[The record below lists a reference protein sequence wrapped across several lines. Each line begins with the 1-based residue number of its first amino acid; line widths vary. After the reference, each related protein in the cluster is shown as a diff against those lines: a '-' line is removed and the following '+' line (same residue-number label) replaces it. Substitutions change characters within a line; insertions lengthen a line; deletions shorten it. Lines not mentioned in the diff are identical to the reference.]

1 MLAKLDPGLVLIV
14 SLTVFLAVLIVIAGM
29 AMAEKRVRSSRILLA
44 VGKRSKSG
52 GSTLQGQS
60 GRGGST
66 LLQDGVLR
74 FMKWF
79 TSRVQLIKGHQVRE
93 TRLLLISAGY
103 RSRDAIVLYTF
114 FKLVSPLAALGAASI
129 YVFGLDPIGKGQVMD
144 ILAVTAAALAGSKL
158 PDILLKNSKQKRTD
172 SVRKALPDSLDMLV
186 ICAEAGLASDAAL
199 KRVVSETGRNGS
211 ILSEELHLTA
221 MELGF
226 MPNRRQAL
234 ENLAERVPIP
244 SVNAFV
250 NSMIQAEKYGTPL
263 AKAFKVLSTEQ
274 RTERMLRAEEK
285 ASRLPATMTI
295 PMMMFIL
302 PALFVVLIG
311 PAILDIADNFV
322 GMER

>member
-1 MLAKLDPGLVLIV
+1 MAVELDPATILVA
-14 SLTVFLAVLIVIAGM
+14 SLGIFALSLLVVGGM
-29 AMAEKRVRSSRILLA
+29 TLSERRARASRILLA
-44 VGKRSKSG
+44 TGKRSGGSG
-52 GSTLQGQS
+52 GALQTRS
-60 GRGGST
+60 GGGSRV
-66 LLQDGVLR
+66 LHEKILR
-74 FMKWF
+74 FMKWL
-79 TSRVQLIKGHQVRE
+79 TSRFALMKGNQIRE
-93 TRLLLISAGY
+93 TKLLLISAGY
-103 RSRDAIVLYTF
+103 RSRDGIVIYTF
-114 FKLVSPLAALGAASI
+114 LKLVSPLVFLAGASL
-129 YVFGLDPIGKGQVMD
+129 YVFGLDPIGKGQIVD
-144 ILAVTAAALAGSKL
+144 ILAVMVAALAGSKL
-158 PDILLKNSKQKRTD
+158 PDILLKNTRQKRTD

-226 MPNRRQAL
+226 MPDRRQAL

-244 SVNAFV
+244 PVNAFV

-263 AKAFKVLSTEQ
+263 AKAFKVLSMEQ

>member
-1 MLAKLDPGLVLIV
+1 MQFELDPGLVLIG
-14 SLTVFLAVLIVIAGM
+14 SLSLFAAVMIAVVGM
-29 AMAEKRVRSSRILLA
+29 TFSDRRARTSRILLA
-44 VGKRSKSG
+44 TGRRAAKSG
-52 GSTLQGQS
+52 S
-60 GRGGST
+60 GLRSNAHGAHPV
-66 LLQDGVLR
+66 LQDGVLR
-74 FMKWF
+74 FMKWL
-79 TSRVQLIKGHQVRE
+79 TSRFELIKGNQVRE
-93 TRLLLISAGY
+93 TKLLLISAGY
-103 RSRDAIVLYTF
+103 RSRDAIIIYTF
-114 FKLVSPLAALGAASI
+114 FKLVSPLAALGAAVL
-129 YVFGLDPIGKGQVMD
+129 YVYGLDPIGKGRFVD
-144 ILAVTAAALAGSKL
+144 LLAVMAAALAGSKL
-158 PDILLKNSKQKRTD
+158 PDILLKNSKQKRTEA
-172 SVRKALPDSLDMLV
+172 VRKALPDSLDMLV

-211 ILSEELHLTA
+211 ILSEELNLTA

-226 MPNRRQAL
+226 MPDRRQAL
-234 ENLAERVPIP
+234 ENLADRVPIP

-263 AKAFKVLSTEQ
+263 AKAFKVLSMEQ